1 MNMKSI
7 KTILL
12 IEDNPGDAR
21 LVRETL
27 NEQTPHYTELMHVG
41 CMSEAENY
49 LAGHTVDII
58 LLDPGLPDASGLE
71 AVRRAHAAAP
81 GVTLVV
87 LTNLDDESLASEAMQ
102 EGAQDYLVKGQIET
116 RGLLR
121 ALRYAVERK
130 RLDRLK
136 DEFVSTVSHELRTPL
151 TSIFA
156 SLGLLIGQAG
166 GNLPDPM
173 CRLLAIAHKNSE
185 RLVRIINDILDI
197 EKMQSGRAVFNFGR
211 VDVRSLV
218 EQAIEGNR
226 ALAEGYGVRIR
237 LEGAQAVSD
246 VRADPDRLTQVVT
259 NLLSNALKFSS
270 VQDEVVVS
278 IEQAVNAVRISVRD
292 HGVGI
297 SVDFKPHIFERFAQA
312 DATNTRQKGGTGLG
326 LSIVKQIVDRLGG
339 ETGFTDAPGGGT
351 VFHVELPCWGQF
363 DAAKALDPII
373 GQSPLYH

>member
-1 MNMKSI
+1 MKAI

-27 NEQTPHYTELMHVG
+27 NEQAPHYAKLTHVG
-41 CMSEAENY
+41 CMTEAEKY
-49 LAGHTVDII
+49 LAKHAVDII
-58 LLDPGLPDASGLE
+58 LLDPGLPDAQGLE

-81 GVTLVV
+81 VCTLVV
-87 LTNLDDESLASEAMQ
+87 LTNLDDESLASQAMQ

-121 ALRYAVERK
+121 ALRYAIERK

-151 TSIFA
+151 TSISA
-156 SLGLLIGQAG
+156 SLGLLMGKAA
-166 GNLPDPM
+166 GNLPDPIV
-173 CRLLAIAHKNSE
+173 RLLAIAHQNSE
-185 RLVRIINDILDI
+185 RLVRLVNDILDI
-197 EKMQSGRAVFNFGR
+197 EKMQSGRVVFNFAR

-226 ALAEGYGVRIR
+226 ELAEGYGVRIR
-237 LEGAQAVSD
+237 LEGAHAVCD
-246 VRADPDRLTQVVT
+246 VRADPDRLAQVVT
-259 NLLSNALKFSS
+259 NLLSNALKFSPA
-270 VQDEVVVS
+270 QDEVVVT
-278 IEQAVNAVRISVRD
+278 IEEATDVVRISVRD
-292 HGVGI
+292 HGAGI

-312 DATNTRQKGGTGLG
+312 DATNIRQNGGTGLG

-339 ETGFTDAPGGGT
+339 EVGFADAPGGGT
-351 VFHVELPCWGQF
+351 IFHVALPCWGQF
-363 DAAKALDPII
+363 DAVNTLDPII
-373 GQSPLYH
+373 GSSPLHG